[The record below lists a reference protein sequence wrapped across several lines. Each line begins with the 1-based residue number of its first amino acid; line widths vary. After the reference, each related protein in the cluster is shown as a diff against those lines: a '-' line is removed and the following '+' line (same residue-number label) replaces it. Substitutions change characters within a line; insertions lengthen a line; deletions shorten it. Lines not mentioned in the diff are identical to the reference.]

1 MKFGDVEIRM
11 QLDAGADVTI
21 ISTKTWVKIGSPRL
35 DKATTKIGAAN
46 GTEIQ
51 VLGEFQTKFSCA
63 GFTGNGRCFVAKNT
77 TQLLGIEWMDQL
89 PPMIKAF
96 DAICCS
102 VAEKPSQEETSLAVR
117 LQTEFPNVFKEE
129 LGHCSKKKAR
139 LLLKSESQPKFC
151 RP

>member
-1 MKFGDVEIRM
+1 M
-11 QLDAGADVTI
+11 
-21 ISTKTWVKIGSPRL
+21 
-35 DKATTKIGAAN
+35 
-46 GTEIQ
+46 
-51 VLGEFQTKFSCA
+51 
-63 GFTGNGRCFVAKNT
+63 AKNT

-102 VAEKPSQEETSLAVR
+102 VAEKPSQEENSLAVR

-151 RP
+151 RPRKIPFAYEEITIRELERLVNVQCRSS